1 MADLFF
7 EAVLKVKDVFRDWM
21 LGRTRHNES
30 LEMPRIT
37 NAKTTERRNT
47 HCQATFER

>member
-7 EAVLKVKDVFRDWM
+7 EAVLKVEDVFRDWK
-21 LGRTRHNES
+21 GRTRHNKS

-37 NAKTTERRNT
+37 NAKTIERRNT
-47 HCQATFER
+47 HCQATFEK